1 MFRKFLAT
9 LLVITAFFVAACSEQ
24 TETKVN
30 KNLVVY
36 SQLDQAFTEELLK
49 TYGQVTKNINLSV
62 VYELKQD
69 GANPDIILANGIV
82 LQNLHAEGAFQG
94 IISSAGD
101 RIPRQFKDI
110 DGHWYGVFYDPA
122 VFLVNQQFAR
132 NVGQEKLYS
141 WSDLTRL
148 AEVHISVE
156 NLTNNPSTINFMSA
170 FASNL
175 GEEVFL
181 NYMYSINRFIDQ
193 YAKFP
198 FTPVRMAAV
207 GDADIAITRQ
217 SYVSKYLENNFPAY
231 VIVPKEGTPI
241 DLFGAAVY
249 KDCKYKLEATDFINW
264 LIADEAVKMISQR
277 IDTGYMFLLP
287 NGMNGALANTDNL
300 WLNTKYQTA
309 EQQEKLAVRWLETVR
324 FSDKN

>member
-1 MFRKFLAT
+1 MFRKIFAT
-9 LLVITAFFVAACSEQ
+9 LLMLATFFVAACGEQ

-36 SQLDQAFTEELLK
+36 SQLDQAFTDELIK
-49 TYGQVTKNINLSV
+49 VYGQRNKNVSISA
-62 VYELKQD
+62 VYELKQ
-69 GANPDIILANGIV
+69 GSTSPDIILANSNV
-82 LQNLHAEGAFQG
+82 LQTLHLEGKFQE

-101 RIPRQFKDI
+101 RIPRNFKDI

-132 NVGQEKLYS
+132 TVGQEKLLS
-141 WSDLTRL
+141 WSDLARL
-148 AEVHISVE
+148 TEAHISVE
-156 NLTNNPSTINFMSA
+156 NLTNNHSTLTFMSS

-181 NYMYSINRFIDQ
+181 NYMRSINRFIFQ

-231 VIVPKEGTPI
+231 VILPKEGTPA
-241 DLFGAAVY
+241 DLFGVAVY
-249 KDCKYKLEATDFINW
+249 KECTHKKEATDFINW
-264 LIADEAVKMISQR
+264 IIADEEVNTLSQT

-300 WLNTKYQTA
+300 WLNTKYQNT
-309 EQQEKLAVRWLETVR
+309 EEQEKLALRWLQTVR